1 MNVADS
7 LAAIAAILCLV
18 YQALVFPRY
27 FVGWKTLSSNL
38 LGYTSEDARRARPL
52 ATMIGIFNVF
62 IFLGLAMPWFAL
74 QFSELRMDYAGGL
87 NVQVFALVMML
98 AVGAVAFVTEHHPRE
113 PSITRRSMFLA
124 QALLAAIALIL
135 LGWARYLGG

>member
-1 MNVADS
+1 MTIADT
-7 LAAIAAILCLV
+7 LAAIAAILCLC

-52 ATMIGIFNVF
+52 ATMIGLFNVF
-62 IFLGLAMPWFAL
+62 VFLGLAMPWLAL
-74 QFSELRMDYAGGL
+74 QFAELRMDYAGGL
-87 NVQVFALVMML
+87 NVQVFSLVMMF
-98 AVGAVAFVTEHHPRE
+98 VIGAVAFVTEHHPRE
-113 PSITRRSMFLA
+113 PSVTRRSMFLA
-124 QALLAAIALIL
+124 QALLSAVALIL